1 MARPHLLKGL
11 QVNEISLVDAPAN
24 PGALHI
30 LFKRKAPTMT
40 SKTDAGAL
48 DRLLQRLGIGKKAP
62 AAVDPDSYRDA
73 AGSEIDEATTALTKA
88 IASIL
93 GDEKVTDKN
102 HEIAK
107 SLAQFRSHTSDK
119 VGEQIE
125 KAMRDVAL
133 ATTVTKDDAMP
144 TMEEMTASL
153 AEMSKK
159 LADTEAELAKAKKEP
174 PVDDAAAAA
183 ASAKKKKEA
192 AEAMGKSAE
201 GALFLEE
208 LKKSKDEAVELAKRV
223 AVFEAER
230 ELAAMK
236 KRAAQ
241 IGATESQADLILK
254 ASKGDAKA
262 FEAVLDMVKA
272 ANAQAKAGAI
282 FKEFG
287 GTGHAAPEGS
297 AKAEVDAMASTLV
310 KADPKLSLI
319 HARVAVRKGNAE
331 LAQRERDEERAA
343 MRAHA

>member
-30 LFKRKAPTMT
+30 LFKRKAPTMAT
-40 SKTDAGAL
+40 KTDAGAL
-48 DRLLQRLGIGKKAP
+48 ERLLTRLGIGKKAP
-62 AAVDPDSYRDA
+62 AAVDPDSYMDA
-73 AGSEIDEATTALTKA
+73 AGVTIDTATEALGKSIT
-88 IASIL
+88 SIL
-93 GDEKVTDKN
+93 ADEKITDKGA
-102 HEIAK
+102 EIAK
-107 SLAQFRSHTSDK
+107 SLAQFRSYAGDQ

-133 ATTVTKDDAMP
+133 ATAVTKDDAMP

-174 PVDDAAAAA
+174 PVVDDAAAAA
-183 ASAKKKKEA
+183 AKKKKEA
-192 AEAMGKSAE
+192 EAAMAKSTE
-201 GALFLEE
+201 GMLFLAE
-208 LKKSKDEAVELAKRV
+208 LKKSQDEAVELAKRV

-230 ELAAMK
+230 ELEAMK
-236 KRAAQ
+236 KRVTL
-241 IGATESQADLILK
+241 IGANESQAETILK

-287 GTGHAAPEGS
+287 GAGHAAPEGS
-297 AKAEVDAMASTLV
+297 AKAEVDALASTLV